1 MHCTRRYVVSA
12 LSGMALGLSLA
23 LLPIHSSNAAPLKLR
38 LGHEMPESH
47 PYHKGAAKFAELVSQ
62 KTNGQIQIQIY
73 PNGTLGKMAQLAEG
87 MSMGTVDLALTN
99 TMVLEKYNPEVS
111 ILGLPYLFRDWKH
124 LYGCVDQWLG
134 DELNKGLERK
144 GISVLAYHSVGTI
157 YVNSTRKVV
166 HPADMK
172 GMKVRVQPGPSYV
185 QAVSALNAVV
195 TTTAFSEVYTAL
207 QMGMIDAQTQSISNI
222 LNSKH
227 YEVAKY
233 VALNNF
239 SFLVEPLSMST
250 MTMKR
255 LKKDQLQVLKD
266 AAYESALFQ
275 RDLMATAEADGIVE
289 LRDKYGVQFT
299 QCDLAEWSKVLT
311 PVQDKFP
318 KWKKIIDRIHAF
330 Q

>member
-1 MHCTRRYVVSA
+1 MRITRRLLVSA
-12 LSGMALGLSLA
+12 LSSAALGFGLMALPFSA
-23 LLPIHSSNAAPLKLR
+23 NAASALKLR
-38 LGHEMPESH
+38 LGHEMPEQH
-47 PYHKGAAKFAELVSQ
+47 PYHKGAVKFAELVSE
-62 KTNGQIQIQIY
+62 KSKGTIQIQIY

-87 MSMGTVDLALTN
+87 LSMGTVDLSLTN

-111 ILGLPYLFRDWKH
+111 VLGLPYLFRDWKH
-124 LYGCVDQWLG
+124 LYGCLDTWLA

-166 HPADMK
+166 HPEDMK

-207 QMGMIDAQTQSISNI
+207 QMGMIDAQTQSISNV

-227 YEVAKY
+227 YEVAKFI
-233 VALNNF
+233 ALNNF
-239 SFLVEPLSMST
+239 SFLVEPLAISK
-250 MTMKR
+250 MTMQR
-255 LKKDQLQVLKD
+255 LKKDQVKILKE
-266 AAYESALFQ
+266 AAYESALYQ
-275 RDLMATAEADGIVE
+275 RDLMAKAEVDGIVE
-289 LRDKYGVQFT
+289 LREKHGVQFS

-318 KWKKIIDRIHAF
+318 KWKKIMNRVRDF
-330 Q
+330 K